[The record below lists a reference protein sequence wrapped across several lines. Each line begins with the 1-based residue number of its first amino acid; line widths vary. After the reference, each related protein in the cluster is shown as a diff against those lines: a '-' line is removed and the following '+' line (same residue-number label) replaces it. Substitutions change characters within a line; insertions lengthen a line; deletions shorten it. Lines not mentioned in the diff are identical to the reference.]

1 MIDQLH
7 NLRKLMGLFDIAQE
21 SGSQE
26 IRISITDL
34 SLIVSDVNKLLSTM
48 VETKQEQPVSAMQTE
63 LDFDAGKF

>member
-34 SLIVSDVNKLLSTM
+34 SLIISDVNKLLSIM
-48 VETKQEQPVSAMQTE
+48 VEDKQEQPVSKMQTE
-63 LDFDAGKF
+63 FEFDAGQF